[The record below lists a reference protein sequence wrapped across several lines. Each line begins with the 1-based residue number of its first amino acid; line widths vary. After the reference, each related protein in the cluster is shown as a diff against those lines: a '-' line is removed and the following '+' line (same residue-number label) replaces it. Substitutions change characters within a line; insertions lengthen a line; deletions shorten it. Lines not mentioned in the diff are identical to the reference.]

1 MNIRCYHIKH
11 RLDLNYYLT
20 EAKKIADYAVKNK
33 KKYFSTKEVKFFN
46 LPSVI
51 KNQIL
56 RKYGRGTIKKATNVN
71 LIVPNAKC
79 KCKLT
84 GKVYNTIEYKD
95 GKVYLKPLKL
105 YFNWNSGR
113 EFEEIK
119 QVEIDSKKF
128 MICATF
134 KQKEVK
140 EEFKGVLGVDLNC
153 GVGRHIAVC
162 GNLQT
167 REVLSLGKSGP
178 NIRKKYFKKRK
189 KQRVKG
195 DKEKRIMKDLD
206 HKISH
211 KIVNYALQ
219 NKLKIIVE
227 DLKGIRQGKR
237 KGNGLK
243 GINRFIN
250 SWSFYRLQTFIE
262 YKAKENNIPFLKV
275 PPNYTSQECSY
286 CGIIGE
292 RNSKSFICK
301 NKRCQSYRKERN
313 SDVNASF
320 NICKRGV
327 LVLQELV

>member
-1 MNIRCYHIKH
+1 MNIRSYHIKH
-11 RLDLNYYLT
+11 RLDLNHYLT
-20 EAKKIADYAVKNK
+20 EAKKVADFAVKNK
-33 KKYFSTKEVKFFN
+33 SKFISTKLVKDIN
-46 LPSVI
+46 LPATI

-79 KCKLT
+79 KLT
-84 GKVYNTIEYKD
+84 GKVYDTIEYNN
-95 GKVYLKPLKL
+95 GRVYLKPLKL
-105 YFNWNSGR
+105 FFNWNCGK

-128 MICATF
+128 MICVAF
-134 KQKEVK
+134 KQKEIK
-140 EEFKGVLGVDLNC
+140 EEFKDVLGVDLNC

-167 REVLSLGKSGP
+167 GEVLSLGKSGP
-178 NIRKKYFKKRK
+178 NIRKKYFKKRQ

-195 DKEKRIMKDLD
+195 NKEHRIMKDLD
-206 HKISH
+206 HKISR

-275 PPNYTSQECSY
+275 PPNYTSQECSR

-292 RNSKSFICK
+292 RDSKSFICG
-301 NKRCQSYRKERN
+301 NKRCQSYKKERN
-313 SDVNASF
+313 SDINASF
-320 NICKRGV
+320 NICKRGI
-327 LVLQELV
+327 ETFC

>member
-33 KKYFSTKEVKFFN
+33 KKYFSTKEVKDIQ
-46 LPSVI
+46 LPANI

-56 RKYGRGTIKKATNVN
+56 RKYGRGNIKKATNVN
-71 LIVPNAKC
+71 LTIHNAKI
-79 KCKLT
+79 KCKST
-84 GKVYNTIEYKD
+84 GKIYDTVEYKN

-105 YFNWNSGR
+105 FFNWNCGK
-113 EFEEIK
+113 EFKDIK

-128 MICATF
+128 MISVAF

-140 EEFKGVLGVDLNC
+140 DEFKGVLGIDLNC

-167 REVLSLGKSGP
+167 GEVLSLGKNGP

-189 KQRVKG
+189 KQRVKD

-206 HKISH
+206 HKISR

-275 PPNYTSQECSY
+275 PPHYTSQECSR

-292 RNSKSFICK
+292 RNSKSFICR
-301 NKRCQSYRKERN
+301 NKRCQVFKKERN

-327 LVLQELV
+327 EAFC

>member
-1 MNIRCYHIKH
+1 MNIRSYHVKH
-11 RLDLNYYLT
+11 RLNLYNYLN
-20 EAKKIADYAVKNK
+20 EAKKVADFAVKNK
-33 KKYFSTKEVKFFN
+33 SKFISTKLVKDIN
-46 LPSVI
+46 LPSAV
-51 KNQIL
+51 KCQIL
-56 RKYGRGTIKKATNVN
+56 RKYGRGNIKKATNVN
-71 LIVPNAKC
+71 LIIPNAKT
-79 KCKLT
+79 KDKLT
-84 GKVYNTIEYKD
+84 GKVYDSIEYNN

-105 YFNWNSGR
+105 YFNWNCGK

-128 MICATF
+128 MISVAF

-140 EEFKGVLGVDLNC
+140 EDCQGVLGVDLNC

-167 REVLSLGKSGP
+167 GEVLSLGKSGP

-206 HKISH
+206 HKISR
-211 KIVNYALQ
+211 KIVDYALQ
-219 NKLKIIVE
+219 NNLKIIVE

-275 PPNYTSQECSY
+275 PPQYTSQECSY

-292 RNSKSFICK
+292 RNSKSFICY
-301 NKRCQSYRKERN
+301 NKHCQSYKKERN
-313 SDVNASF
+313 SDINASF
-320 NICKRGV
+320 NICKRGI
-327 LVLQELV
+327 ETFC